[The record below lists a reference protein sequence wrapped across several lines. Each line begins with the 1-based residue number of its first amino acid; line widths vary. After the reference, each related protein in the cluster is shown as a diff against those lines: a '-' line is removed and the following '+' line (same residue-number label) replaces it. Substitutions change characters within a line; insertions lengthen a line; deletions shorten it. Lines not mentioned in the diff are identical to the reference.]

1 MRSARVMLWFLLA
14 TLAASGETRVRVTGV
29 SHRSEGQV
37 LEMMGGRL
45 THVRAS
51 PASAPLADDAAFLL
65 RQILRKDGYA
75 DAVVDWRIAA
85 GDEIVLSVR
94 EGKRLSLGKVQVNGV
109 PAEDA
114 KKFSRLYAKPTE
126 KDRPLGRAAPP
137 FREQDVETGLSFLRQ
152 ELNANGY
159 WDAQAR
165 VAQRVENPAT
175 GALDFTIEVN
185 RGASYVIA
193 APTVTSVD
201 GRGVKLT
208 KTVVQPF
215 VGRIATTGNLNEM
228 RLAVEESAVSRG
240 YPDAKIRMARTL
252 APGKFIPAFSIDL
265 GTRVRLHRIRVE
277 GLKRTDPKRIE
288 KRLKPME
295 GEWYDE
301 AAMNRRL
308 REFLATGAFSSARAE
323 TSDAGERLVDA
334 TLHFS
339 EAKAREVTLA
349 AGLGS
354 YQGFITRVG
363 YIDRNLFGK
372 LLGLNTGMELGSRGV
387 LGEARVTDPWVLG
400 HDVAATARVFAL
412 IYGRE
417 GYSTLE
423 TGIDG
428 MLGWK
433 FGDHYKLD
441 LLAGNSLVNLSSEG
455 LPTSELGETV
465 YTHHR
470 LRLTQTLDFRDNP
483 VLPTRGWHLECPLEL
498 GAAVGDFSTSYGKA
512 GISGG
517 WFHDLGRNYQIG
529 LGGDWGILMPSGDG
543 GDLPIDLRLFNGGA
557 RSVRSFPERE
567 LGPSADGYPTGGE
580 AMWNANAELIRS
592 ISGAV
597 EAVVFFDAG
606 TLDRNYEE
614 MGAGDVELATGL
626 GIRLNLPIGPVRLE
640 YGFNLT
646 RDPGEPAGAFH
657 FAIGNAF

>member
-1 MRSARVMLWFLLA
+1 M
-14 TLAASGETRVRVTGV
+14 
-29 SHRSEGQV
+29 
-37 LEMMGGRL
+37 
-45 THVRAS
+45 
-51 PASAPLADDAAFLL
+51 
-65 RQILRKDGYA
+65 
-75 DAVVDWRIAA
+75 
-85 GDEIVLSVR
+85 
-94 EGKRLSLGKVQVNGV
+94 
-109 PAEDA
+109 
-114 KKFSRLYAKPTE
+114 
-126 KDRPLGRAAPP
+126 
-137 FREQDVETGLSFLRQ
+137 SFLRQ